1 MRNLRTAVAIVGMTV
16 AVLVGPGL
24 AHGGTFTESAQ
35 SCEGRTSSQPFLR
48 WLDPFHYTLVP
59 RGNFE
64 QGTSGWKLTGGAALV
79 SGNESFYAS
88 GPGTHSLY
96 LPSGS
101 SATTPSMCVEVLDPF
116 ARYFAKN
123 RGTILLSSLAVDVL
137 FEDPVTGKV
146 RALPAGVH
154 TGGTSWHPSLP
165 AVVLLDLLAPVTGED
180 GRIAVAFRF
189 RPIGIGARWQID
201 DVYVDPFIQ
210 R

>member
-1 MRNLRTAVAIVGMTV
+1 MVGPTV
-16 AVLVGPGL
+16 AQ
-24 AHGGTFTESAQ
+24 AGTFTDSAQ
-35 SCEGRTSSQPFLR
+35 SCEGRTASQVFLR
-48 WLDPFHYTLVP
+48 WLDPFRYVLAP

-64 QGTSGWKLTGGAALV
+64 QGTSGWKLAGGAVVV
-79 SGNESFYAS
+79 SGNEPFFAS

-101 SATTPSMCVEVLDPF
+101 SATTPAMCVEVLSPT

-123 RGTILLSSLAVDVL
+123 RGALLLSSLAVDVL
-137 FEDPVTGKV
+137 FEDPLTGKV

-154 TGGTSWHPSLP
+154 TGGSIWHPSLP
-165 AVVLLDLLAPVTGED
+165 SVVLLDFLAPVLGKNGE
-180 GRIAVAFRF
+180 IAVAFRF
-189 RPIGIGARWQID
+189 RPIGLGARWQID

>member
-1 MRNLRTAVAIVGMTV
+1 MRNLRTAVVSVGIAFV
-16 AVLVGPGL
+16 ALLGPAL
-24 AHGGTFTESAQ
+24 AQGGTFSSSAQ

-48 WLDPFHYTLVP
+48 WLDPLHYTLVP
-59 RGNFE
+59 RGSFE
-64 QGTSGWKLTGGAALV
+64 QGTSGWTLTGGATLV
-79 SGNESFYAS
+79 SGNEPFYTS
-88 GPGTHSLY
+88 GFGTRSLY

-101 SATTPSMCVEVLDPF
+101 SATTPAMCVEVLDPV

-123 RGTILLSSLAVDVL
+123 RDTVVLSSLAVDVL
-137 FEDPVTGKV
+137 FEDPLTGKV
-146 RALPAGVH
+146 RSLPAGVH

-165 AVVLLDLLAPVTGED
+165 AFVLLDVLAPVLARD
-180 GRIAVAFRF
+180 GHIAVAFRF